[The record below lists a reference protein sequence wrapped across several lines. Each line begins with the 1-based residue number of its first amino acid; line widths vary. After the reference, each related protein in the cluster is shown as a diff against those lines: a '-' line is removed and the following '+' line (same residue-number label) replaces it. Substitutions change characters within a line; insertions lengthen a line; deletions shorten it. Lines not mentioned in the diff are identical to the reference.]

1 MRCKACNVLLE
12 DHEVTLK
19 DKKTGE
25 FLDLCGDCLHESNEA
40 IFDQEQPE
48 FAVFIDDPID

>member
-12 DHEVTLK
+12 DREVTLK

-25 FLDLCGDCLHESNEA
+25 FLDLCGECLHESNEA